1 MKITIDDKICKK
13 HGLTLEEA
21 LLMLSYRMS
30 KDHTMTVASL
40 EDREIIIYNGEEDD
54 FIVPKNWSEVLDE
67 ILNASSG
74 KTVKTDEELL
84 ALAVRIQECFPKT
97 KMRDRF
103 GRETSFYY
111 RCNRTEV
118 KNALKRFFTHSS
130 YKDASD
136 DDIVDAARRYVASFG
151 GNYSGRMR
159 LAKYFI
165 WKNDVKLKEDGTG
178 YVDQLS
184 DLETFLENKDS
195 EEEYNTSED
204 WLMSSR
210 N

>member
-74 KTVKTDEELL
+74 KT
-84 ALAVRIQECFPKT
+84 
-97 KMRDRF
+97 
-103 GRETSFYY
+103 
-111 RCNRTEV
+111 
-118 KNALKRFFTHSS
+118 LK
-130 YKDASD
+130 
-136 DDIVDAARRYVASFG
+136 
-151 GNYSGRMR
+151 
-159 LAKYFI
+159 
-165 WKNDVKLKEDGTG
+165 
-178 YVDQLS
+178 
-184 DLETFLENKDS
+184 
-195 EEEYNTSED
+195 
-204 WLMSSR
+204 
-210 N
+210 